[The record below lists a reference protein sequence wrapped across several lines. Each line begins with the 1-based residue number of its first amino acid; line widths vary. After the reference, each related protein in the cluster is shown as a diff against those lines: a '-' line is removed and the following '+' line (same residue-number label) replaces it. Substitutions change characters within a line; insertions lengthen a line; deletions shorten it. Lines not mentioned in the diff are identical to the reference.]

1 MKIEDAIREFQL
13 IPPIDPAL
21 AQSRDLAV
29 REDDL
34 SGTRV
39 ALLDN
44 RKGNANI
51 LLTEI
56 GEQLQQQHGVSEVK
70 LFTKPIFS
78 RPSPEALIEEVSRFD
93 SVVTAIGD

>member
-1 MKIEDAIREFQL
+1 MNLADAIRDFQL

-21 AQSRDLAV
+21 AQPRDLAE
-29 REDDL
+29 RRAHL
-34 SGTRV
+34 AGAHV

-44 RKGNANI
+44 RKGNADV

-56 GEQLQQQHGVSEVK
+56 GAELQRRHAAADAT

-78 RPSPEALIEEVSRFD
+78 RPSPDALIDEVAGYD
-93 SVVTAIGD
+93 VAVAAIGD

>member
-21 AQSRDLAV
+21 AQSRELAG
-29 REDDL
+29 REQNI
-34 SGTRV
+34 SETRV

-44 RKGNANI
+44 RKGNANT
-51 LLTEI
+51 LLVEI
-56 GEQLQQQHGVSEVK
+56 GEQLQQDYGVAEIQ

-78 RPSPEALIEEVSRFD
+78 RPSPEALIKEVNQFD
-93 SVVTAIGD
+93 LVMTAIGD